1 MRTVCATA
9 TIGGHAVENSSEG
22 PVTQTLD
29 VFPRIRKIA
38 ILEGFS
44 MPVRH
49 HLLADRA
56 LRRPEAIERV
66 YSHPQ
71 ALGSVVPRCV
81 SWCRRPSLLA
91 ESSTAAAARRVA
103 TESGSAAVA
112 TLAAARVYRLAVI
125 ARDLQDSAANV
136 TRFS

>member
-1 MRTVCATA
+1 
-9 TIGGHAVENSSEG
+9 
-22 PVTQTLD
+22 
-29 VFPRIRKIA
+29 
-38 ILEGFS
+38 

-71 ALGSVVPRCV
+71 HWGSVAALRKLVPQAE
-81 SWCRRPSLLA
+81 LLA

-112 TLAAARVYRLAVI
+112 TLAPRVYRLACDCP
-125 ARDLQDSAANV
+125 RS
-136 TRFS
+136 TG